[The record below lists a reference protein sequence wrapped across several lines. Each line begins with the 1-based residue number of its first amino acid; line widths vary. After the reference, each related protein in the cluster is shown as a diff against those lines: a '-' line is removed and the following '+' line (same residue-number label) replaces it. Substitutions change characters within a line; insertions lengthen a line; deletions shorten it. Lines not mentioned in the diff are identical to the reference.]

1 MRIAVILARG
11 GSKRIP
17 KKNIKSFC
25 GKPIIAW
32 STEATKMSECFDM
45 VLVSTDDS
53 EIVDIAKRLGATV
66 PFIRPVELLD
76 DYSGTTEVVRHA
88 I

>member
-1 MRIAVILARG
+1 
-11 GSKRIP
+11 
-17 KKNIKSFC
+17 
-25 GKPIIAW
+25 
-32 STEATKMSECFDM
+32 MSECFDM